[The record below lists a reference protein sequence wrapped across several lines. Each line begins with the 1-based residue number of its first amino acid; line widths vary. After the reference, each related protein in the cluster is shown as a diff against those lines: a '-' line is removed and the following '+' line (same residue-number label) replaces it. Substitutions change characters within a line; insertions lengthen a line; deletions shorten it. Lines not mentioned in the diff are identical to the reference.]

1 MEEEK
6 LMVAFVLSLIG
17 GTLILLCGIYFG
29 IPPFL
34 AGAVIAAIPGLGGF
48 GGIIIIRS
56 ILGIIYGILVII
68 GAVLIYTG
76 EKGKV
81 TIGGILVLLFSILS
95 IFSPAFG
102 GIIIGFIL
110 GLIGGI
116 LALVWKP
123 KEVPTRP
130 AIATPPPPS

>member
-1 MEEEK
+1 MAEEK
-6 LMVAFVLSLIG
+6 PTAAFVLSLIG
-17 GTLILLCGIYFG
+17 GIFILLFG
-29 IPPFL
+29 IIFGILPFL
-34 AGAVIAAIPGLGGF
+34 FGAVIAAIPGLGGI
-48 GGIIIIRS
+48 GGIIIVLGL
-56 ILGIIYGILVII
+56 LGIIYGILVII

-76 EKGKV
+76 DKGKV
-81 TIGGILVLLFSILS
+81 KIGGILVLLFSILS

-110 GLIGGI
+110 GLVGGI

-123 KEVPTRP
+123 EEVPKRP